1 MVKTPKMR
9 HSKTRREPVTI
20 ELEPGAVSRIAGE
33 DVAKAEAEQTDE
45 AKAEEAA
52 VASQPETPEEPIHA
66 EQTDIEPWEHSDA
79 PPAEASRPAAQAKD
93 EAEAAYPGD
102 AQASPDAP
110 KSDAPKSD
118 TPKSDAPRSQA
129 RSSGY
134 DFENASAA
142 ASAST
147 SASKA
152 SETRS
157 GDRVLQPSRKTGVN
171 ALAAGVIGGVIALAG
186 AGLLQAVG
194 LLGSPNAAS
203 ASLDGV
209 NGDIA
214 SLKSEIAA
222 LKESGDTG
230 ASAKVDGISSALE
243 QVKTDVAALKSTAG
257 QAGDGTALKALTDK
271 VGQIETTV
279 ADLQKSGNAAP
290 VDLGPLNEKIAGLDA
305 LVKSSGDAAK
315 AEDGRVTAL
324 EQSVS
329 QLSGKVEAQAS
340 QPKIALAIAAS
351 ALKAALDRGAPFAT
365 ELDTFAA
372 IAPDAP
378 AVAVLKSYA
387 EKGVPT
393 RATIASEADAAANAM
408 VEAAT
413 PADPN
418 AGFLQSLVSSAESLV
433 KVRPV
438 GAVEGKGA
446 PETVA
451 RMEVAVNQGDYAKA
465 LSEYDTLPDAVK
477 AAGAD
482 FAGKLKAR
490 LDVEKE
496 LDSLIAGAMKT

>member
-20 ELEPGAVSRIAGE
+20 ELEPGAVSRITDE
-33 DVAKAEAEQTDE
+33 DAAKAEASAAQTDE

-52 VASQPETPEEPIHA
+52 AASQPEPPEEPIHA
-66 EQTDIEPWEHSDA
+66 EQADIEPWEHSDA
-79 PPAEASRPAAQAKD
+79 AQAAADKSEAGKD
-93 EAEAAYPGD
+93 EPEAPYPG
-102 AQASPDAP
+102 A
-110 KSDAPKSD
+110 SDAPKSQ
-118 TPKSDAPRSQA
+118 PKGFD
-129 RSSGY
+129 Y
-134 DFENASAA
+134 NFEDASALGA
-142 ASAST
+142 

-157 GDRVLQPSRKTGVN
+157 ETWGEGRVPQPPRRTGVN
-171 ALAAGVIGGVIALAG
+171 AIAAGVVGGVIALAG

-194 LLGSPNAAS
+194 LLGSSGPGGE
-203 ASLDGV
+203 SLDSV
-209 NGDIA
+209 NGEIA

-222 LKESGDTG
+222 LKESGGT
-230 ASAKVDGISSALE
+230 SAKVDGLSSALD
-243 QVKTDVAALKSTAG
+243 QVKADVAALKSSAG
-257 QAGDGTALKALTDK
+257 QGGDGAALKALGDK
-271 VGQIETTV
+271 VGQIETTI
-279 ADLQKSGNAAP
+279 AELQKNGNAAP
-290 VDLGPLNEKIAGLDA
+290 ADLGPLNEKIAGLDA
-305 LVKSSGDAAK
+305 LVKSAGDAAK
-315 AEDGRVTAL
+315 AEDGRVAAL

-351 ALKAALDRGAPFAT
+351 ALKSALDRGAPFAT

-378 AVAVLKSYA
+378 ELAALRSYA

-393 RATIASEADAAANAM
+393 RATIAAEADAAANAM
-408 VEAAT
+408 VEAAK
-413 PADPN
+413 PVDQN
-418 AGFLQSLVSSAESLV
+418 AGFFQSLVSSAESLV

-438 GAVEGKGA
+438 GAVEGKGV

-465 LSEYDTLPDAVK
+465 LSEYDALPDAAK

-490 LDVEKE
+490 LEVEKQLE
-496 LDSLIAGAMKT
+496 ALIAGATKA

>member
-20 ELEPGAVSRIAGE
+20 ELEPGAVSRITDE
-33 DVAKAEAEQTDE
+33 DAAKASASAAQTDE

-52 VASQPETPEEPIHA
+52 AASQPEPPEEPIHA
-66 EQTDIEPWEHSDA
+66 EQADIEPWEHSDA
-79 PPAEASRPAAQAKD
+79 AQATADKS
-93 EAEAAYPGD
+93 EAGKGEPEAPYPG
-102 AQASPDAP
+102 A
-110 KSDAPKSD
+110 SDAPKSQ
-118 TPKSDAPRSQA
+118 PKGFD
-129 RSSGY
+129 Y
-134 DFENASAA
+134 NFEDASAPGA
-142 ASAST
+142 RA

-157 GDRVLQPSRKTGVN
+157 ETWGEDGVPQPPRRTGVN
-171 ALAAGVIGGVIALAG
+171 AIAAGVVGGVIALAG

-194 LLGSPNAAS
+194 LIGAPGSNGG
-203 ASLDGV
+203 SLDGV
-209 NGDIA
+209 NGEIA
-214 SLKSEIAA
+214 SLKTEIAA
-222 LKESGDTG
+222 LKESGGTG
-230 ASAKVDGISSALE
+230 AASAKVEGLSSALD
-243 QVKTDVAALKSTAG
+243 QVKADVAALKSSAG
-257 QAGDGTALKALTDK
+257 QGGDGATLKALGDK

-279 ADLQKSGNAAP
+279 AELQKNGNAAP
-290 VDLGPLNEKIAGLDA
+290 ADLGPLNEKIAGLDA
-305 LVKSSGDAAK
+305 LVKSAGDAAK
-315 AEDGRVTAL
+315 AEDDRVAAL

-351 ALKAALDRGAPFAT
+351 ALKSALDRGAPFAT

-378 AVAVLKSYA
+378 ELAALRSYA

-393 RATIASEADAAANAM
+393 RATIAAEADAAANAM
-408 VEAAT
+408 VNAAK
-413 PADPN
+413 PVDQN
-418 AGFLQSLVSSAESLV
+418 AGFFQSLVSSAESLV

-438 GAVEGKGA
+438 GAVEGKGV

-465 LSEYDTLPDAVK
+465 LSEYDALPDAAK

-490 LDVEKE
+490 LEVEKQLE
-496 LDSLIAGAMKT
+496 ALIAGATKA

>member
-20 ELEPGAVSRIAGE
+20 ELEPGAVSRITDEEA
-33 DVAKAEAEQTDE
+33 VKAEAEAAQTDE

-52 VASQPETPEEPIHA
+52 AASQPEAPEEPIHA
-66 EQTDIEPWEHSDA
+66 EQDDIEPWEHSDA
-79 PPAEASRPAAQAKD
+79 AQAAADKPEAGKD
-93 EAEAAYPGD
+93 EPEAPYPGG
-102 AQASPDAP
+102 
-110 KSDAPKSD
+110 SDAPKSQS
-118 TPKSDAPRSQA
+118 K
-129 RSSGY
+129 G
-134 DFENASAA
+134 FEYNFEDASAPGA
-142 ASAST
+142 GAST
-147 SASKA
+147 AKP

-157 GDRVLQPSRKTGVN
+157 ETRSEDRVPQPSRKTGVN
-171 ALAAGVIGGVIALAG
+171 AIAAGVIGGVIALAG

-194 LLGSPNAAS
+194 LLGAPGSGGGY
-203 ASLDGV
+203 LDGV
-209 NGDIA
+209 NGEIA

-222 LKESGDTG
+222 LKESDGTG
-230 ASAKVDGISSALE
+230 AAAKVDGLSSALD
-243 QVKTDVAALKSTAG
+243 QVKADVAALKSSAG
-257 QAGDGTALKALTDK
+257 QSGDGAALKALGDK

-279 ADLQKSGNAAP
+279 ADLQKNGSVAP

-305 LVKSSGDAAK
+305 LVKSTGDAAK
-315 AEDGRVTAL
+315 GEDGRVAAL

-351 ALKAALDRGAPFAT
+351 ALKSALDRGAPFAT

-378 AVAVLKSYA
+378 ELAALRSYA

-413 PADPN
+413 PVDQN
-418 AGFLQSLVSSAESLV
+418 AGFFQSLVSSAESLV

-438 GAVEGKGA
+438 GAVEGKGV

-465 LSEYDTLPDAVK
+465 LAEYDTLPDAAK

-490 LDVEKE
+490 LEVEKQLE
-496 LDSLIAGAMKT
+496 ALIAGATKA

>member
-20 ELEPGAVSRIAGE
+20 ELEPGAVSRITDE
-33 DVAKAEAEQTDE
+33 DAAKAEANAAQTDE

-52 VASQPETPEEPIHA
+52 AASQPEAPEEPIHA
-66 EQTDIEPWEHSDA
+66 EQADIEPWEHSDA
-79 PPAEASRPAAQAKD
+79 PQAAADTPEAGKD
-93 EAEAAYPGD
+93 EPEAPYPSG
-102 AQASPDAP
+102 
-110 KSDAPKSD
+110 SDAPKSQ
-118 TPKSDAPRSQA
+118 TK
-129 RSSGY
+129 G
-134 DFENASAA
+134 FEYNFEDASAA
-142 ASAST
+142 SAGAST
-147 SASKA
+147 AKP
-152 SETRS
+152 SETR
-157 GDRVLQPSRKTGVN
+157 GEDRVPQPSRRTGVN
-171 ALAAGVIGGVIALAG
+171 AIAAGVIGGVVALAG

-194 LLGSPNAAS
+194 LIGAPGSNGG
-203 ASLDGV
+203 SLDGV
-209 NGDIA
+209 NGEIA
-214 SLKSEIAA
+214 SLKSEVAA
-222 LKESGDTG
+222 LKEGGGTG
-230 ASAKVDGISSALE
+230 ASAKVDGLSSAIE
-243 QVKTDVAALKSTAG
+243 QVKADVAALKSTAG
-257 QAGDGTALKALTDK
+257 QGGDGAALKALGDK

-279 ADLQKSGNAAP
+279 ADLQKNGNAAP

-305 LVKSSGDAAK
+305 QVKSTGDAAK
-315 AEDGRVTAL
+315 AEDGRVAAL

-351 ALKAALDRGAPFAT
+351 ALKAALDRGAPFAA

-378 AVAVLKSYA
+378 ELAVLRSYA

-393 RATIASEADAAANAM
+393 RATIASEAEAAANAM
-408 VEAAT
+408 VEAAK
-413 PADPN
+413 PADQN
-418 AGFLQSLVSSAESLV
+418 AGFFQSLVSSAESLV

-465 LSEYDTLPDAVK
+465 LSEYDTLPDAAK

-490 LDVEKE
+490 LEVEKQ
-496 LDSLIAGAMKT
+496 LDALIAGATKA

>member
-20 ELEPGAVSRIAGE
+20 ELEPGAVSRITDEEA
-33 DVAKAEAEQTDE
+33 AKAEAKAGQTDE

-52 VASQPETPEEPIHA
+52 AASQPEPPEEPIHA
-66 EQTDIEPWEHSDA
+66 EQADIEPWEHSDA
-79 PPAEASRPAAQAKD
+79 AQATADKSEAGKD
-93 EAEAAYPGD
+93 EPEAPYPG
-102 AQASPDAP
+102 A
-110 KSDAPKSD
+110 SDAPKSQ
-118 TPKSDAPRSQA
+118 PKGFD
-129 RSSGY
+129 Y
-134 DFENASAA
+134 NFEDASAPGA
-142 ASAST
+142 GA

-157 GDRVLQPSRKTGVN
+157 ETWGEDGVPQPPRRTGVN
-171 ALAAGVIGGVIALAG
+171 AIAAGVVGGVIALAG

-194 LLGSPNAAS
+194 LLGSSGPGGG
-203 ASLDGV
+203 SLESV
-209 NGDIA
+209 NGEIA

-222 LKESGDTG
+222 LKESGGT
-230 ASAKVDGISSALE
+230 SAKIDGLSSALD
-243 QVKTDVAALKSTAG
+243 QVKADVAALKSSAG
-257 QAGDGTALKALTDK
+257 QGGDGAALKALGDK

-279 ADLQKSGNAAP
+279 AELQKNGNAAP
-290 VDLGPLNEKIAGLDA
+290 ADLGPLNEKIAGLDA
-305 LVKSSGDAAK
+305 LVKSAGDAAK
-315 AEDGRVTAL
+315 AEDGRVAAL

-351 ALKAALDRGAPFAT
+351 ALKSALDRGAPFAT

-378 AVAVLKSYA
+378 ELAALRSYA

-393 RATIASEADAAANAM
+393 RATIAAEADAAANAM
-408 VEAAT
+408 VDAAK
-413 PADPN
+413 PVDQN
-418 AGFLQSLVSSAESLV
+418 AGFFQSLVSSAESLV

-438 GAVEGKGA
+438 GAVEGKGV

-465 LSEYDTLPDAVK
+465 LSEYDALPDAAK

-490 LDVEKE
+490 LEVEKQLE
-496 LDSLIAGAMKT
+496 ALIAGATKT

>member
-20 ELEPGAVSRIAGE
+20 ELEPGAVSRITDE
-33 DVAKAEAEQTDE
+33 EKAKAAQTDE

-52 VASQPETPEEPIHA
+52 AASQPEAPEEPIHA
-66 EQTDIEPWEHSDA
+66 EQADIEPWEHSDA
-79 PPAEASRPAAQAKD
+79 AQAAAEAGKD
-93 EAEAAYPGD
+93 EPEAPYPRG
-102 AQASPDAP
+102 
-110 KSDAPKSD
+110 SDAPKS
-118 TPKSDAPRSQA
+118 QA
-129 RSSGY
+129 QGFDY
-134 DFENASAA
+134 NFEDASAA
-142 ASAST
+142 AAGASAAKS
-147 SASKA
+147 

-157 GDRVLQPSRKTGVN
+157 DTRSEDRAPSRRTGVS
-171 ALAAGVIGGVIALAG
+171 AIAAGVIGGVIALAG

-194 LLGSPNAAS
+194 LLGAPGSNGG
-203 ASLDGV
+203 SLDGV
-209 NGDIA
+209 NGEIA

-222 LKESGDTG
+222 LKESGDKG
-230 ASAKVDGISSALE
+230 ASAKVEGLSTAIE
-243 QVKTDVAALKSTAG
+243 QVKSEVAALKTSAG
-257 QAGDGTALKALTDK
+257 QGGDGAALKALGDK
-271 VGQIETTV
+271 VGQIETAV
-279 ADLQKSGNAAP
+279 ADLQKNGNAAP

-305 LVKSSGDAAK
+305 LVKSTGDAAK
-315 AEDGRVTAL
+315 AEDGRVAAL

-340 QPKIALAIAAS
+340 QPKIALAIAAA
-351 ALKAALDRGAPFAT
+351 ALKSALDRGAPFAT

-378 AVAVLKSYA
+378 ELAVLRSYA

-393 RATIASEADAAANAM
+393 RATIASEVDAAANAM
-408 VEAAT
+408 VEAAR
-413 PADPN
+413 PVDQD
-418 AGFLQSLVSSAESLV
+418 AGFFQSLVSSAQSLV

-438 GAVEGKGA
+438 GTVEGKGA

-465 LSEYDTLPDAVK
+465 LSEYDTLPDASK

-490 LDVEKE
+490 LEVDRQLEA
-496 LDSLIAGAMKT
+496 LIAGATKA

>member
-20 ELEPGAVSRIAGE
+20 ELEPGAVSRITDE
-33 DVAKAEAEQTDE
+33 DAAKAEAAQTDE

-52 VASQPETPEEPIHA
+52 AASQPEAPEEPIHA
-66 EQTDIEPWEHSDA
+66 EQADIEPWEHSDA
-79 PPAEASRPAAQAKD
+79 AQAAAEAGKD
-93 EAEAAYPGD
+93 ESEKPYPGG
-102 AQASPDAP
+102 
-110 KSDAPKSD
+110 SDAAKSQPKGFEYNFE
-118 TPKSDAPRSQA
+118 DAS
-129 RSSGY
+129 
-134 DFENASAA
+134 A
-142 ASAST
+142 ASASAAT
-147 SASKA
+147 AKSNETR
-152 SETRS
+152 SETR
-157 GDRVLQPSRKTGVN
+157 GEDRLPLPPRKTGVN
-171 ALAAGVIGGVIALAG
+171 AIAAGVIGGVIALAG

-194 LLGSPNAAS
+194 LLGAPGLGGG
-203 ASLDGV
+203 SLDGV
-209 NGDIA
+209 NGEIA
-214 SLKSEIAA
+214 SLKSEIAT
-222 LKESGDTG
+222 LKESGDSG
-230 ASAKVDGISSALE
+230 ASAKVDGLSSALE
-243 QVKTDVAALKSTAG
+243 QVKADVAALKSTAG
-257 QAGDGTALKALTDK
+257 QGGDGAALKALGDK
-271 VGQIETTV
+271 VGQIEATV
-279 ADLQKSGNAAP
+279 AELQKNGNAAP

-305 LVKSSGDAAK
+305 LVKSSSDAAK
-315 AEDGRVTAL
+315 AEDGRVAAL

-351 ALKAALDRGAPFAT
+351 ALKSALDRGAPFAT

-378 AVAVLKSYA
+378 ELAALRSYA

-408 VEAAT
+408 VEAAK
-413 PADPN
+413 PVDQN
-418 AGFLQSLVSSAESLV
+418 AGFFQSLVSSAESLV

-438 GAVEGKGA
+438 GTVEGKGA

-465 LSEYDTLPDAVK
+465 LSEYDTLPDAAK

-490 LDVEKE
+490 LEVEKQLE
-496 LDSLIAGAMKT
+496 ALIAGATKA

>member
-20 ELEPGAVSRIAGE
+20 ELEPGAVSRIIDE
-33 DVAKAEAEQTDE
+33 DAAKAEANAAQTDE
-45 AKAEEAA
+45 AKAEEA
-52 VASQPETPEEPIHA
+52 VAAAQPEAPEEPIHA
-66 EQTDIEPWEHSDA
+66 EQADIEPWEHSDA
-79 PPAEASRPAAQAKD
+79 AQAAADKPEAGKD
-93 EAEAAYPGD
+93 EPEAPYPGG
-102 AQASPDAP
+102 
-110 KSDAPKSD
+110 SDAPKSQ
-118 TPKSDAPRSQA
+118 TK
-129 RSSGY
+129 G
-134 DFENASAA
+134 FEYNFED
-142 ASAST
+142 AST
-147 SASKA
+147 AGAGASSAKP

-157 GDRVLQPSRKTGVN
+157 EDRVLQPSRKTGVN
-171 ALAAGVIGGVIALAG
+171 AIAAGVIGGVIALAG

-194 LLGSPNAAS
+194 LLGAPGSNGG
-203 ASLDGV
+203 SLDGV
-209 NGDIA
+209 NGEIA
-214 SLKSEIAA
+214 SLRSEIAA

-230 ASAKVDGISSALE
+230 ASAKVDGLSSAIE
-243 QVKTDVAALKSTAG
+243 QVKTDIAALKSSAG
-257 QAGDGTALKALTDK
+257 QAGDGSALKALGDK
-271 VGQIETTV
+271 VGQIETAV
-279 ADLQKSGNAAP
+279 ADLQKNGNAAP

-305 LVKSSGDAAK
+305 LVKSTGDAAK
-315 AEDGRVTAL
+315 AEDGRVAAL

-351 ALKAALDRGAPFAT
+351 ALKSALDRGAPFAT

-378 AVAVLKSYA
+378 ELAALRSYA

-393 RATIASEADAAANAM
+393 RATIASEADAAASAM
-408 VEAAT
+408 VEAAK
-413 PADPN
+413 PVDQN
-418 AGFLQSLVSSAESLV
+418 AGFFQSLVSSAESLV

-451 RMEVAVNQGDYAKA
+451 RLEVAVNQGDYAKA
-465 LSEYDTLPDAVK
+465 LSEYDTLPDAAK

-490 LDVEKE
+490 IEVEKQLE
-496 LDSLIAGAMKT
+496 ALIAGATKA

>member
-20 ELEPGAVSRIAGE
+20 ELEPGAVSRISGDA
-33 DVAKAEAEQTDE
+33 AKAEASAGQTDE

-52 VASQPETPEEPIHA
+52 AASQPDTPEEPIHA
-66 EQTDIEPWEHSDA
+66 EQADIEPWEHSD
-79 PPAEASRPAAQAKD
+79 SAQAAADKPEAGKD
-93 EAEAAYPGD
+93 EPEMPYPGG
-102 AQASPDAP
+102 
-110 KSDAPKSD
+110 SDAPKGQ
-118 TPKSDAPRSQA
+118 PKGFEYNFEDASAPGASASAA
-129 RSSGY
+129 RSS
-134 DFENASAA
+134 D
-142 ASAST
+142 
-147 SASKA
+147 
-152 SETRS
+152 TRS
-157 GDRVLQPSRKTGVN
+157 DDRAPQPSRRTGVN
-171 ALAAGVIGGVIALAG
+171 AIAAGVIGGVIALVG

-194 LLGSPNAAS
+194 VLGVPGGG
-203 ASLDGV
+203 SLDGV
-209 NGDIA
+209 NSEIA
-214 SLKSEIAA
+214 SLKSEVTA

-230 ASAKVDGISSALE
+230 ASAKVDSLSSTLS
-243 QVKTDVAALKSTAG
+243 QVKTDVAALKSSTG
-257 QAGDGTALKALTDK
+257 QGGDSAALKALSDK
-271 VGQIETTV
+271 VGQIETSV
-279 ADLQKSGNAAP
+279 ADLRKNANAAP
-290 VDLGPLNEKIAGLDA
+290 VDLGPLNEKLAGLDA

-315 AEDGRVTAL
+315 AEDGRVAAL

-351 ALKAALDRGAPFAT
+351 ALKSALDRGAPFAT

-378 AVAVLKSYA
+378 QLAALRSYA

-393 RATIASEADAAANAM
+393 RATIASEAEAAANAM
-408 VEAAT
+408 VEAAK
-413 PADPN
+413 PVDQN
-418 AGFLQSLVSSAESLV
+418 AGFFQSLVASAESLV

-465 LSEYDTLPDAVK
+465 LGEYDTLPDAAK

-490 LDVEKE
+490 LEVEKQLE
-496 LDSLIAGAMKT
+496 ALIAGATKA